1 MAIIDLEGISY
12 TYPGSSEPVL
22 KDLSLRVEPGQLVA
36 VIGPNEAGKSTLAY
50 LLAGFVPHFFNGNL
64 QGRAVVSG
72 LDIQQTEL
80 SEIVTRVGLVFQ
92 NPFSQISGAKFSV
105 YEEIAFGL
113 ENLGVPREE
122 MAPRLR
128 RVMKLTGIEGLA
140 DRSPLSLSG
149 GQLQRVALASILVMD
164 PELLIL
170 DEPTSQLD
178 PIGSREVFSVVSDLT
193 RQGHTIVLVE
203 HKLEWVA
210 AFADR
215 VLLLDGGRIVL
226 DGPSQDVLTSD
237 ALNAHGLR
245 RLRYTDVAAKGKQV
259 DLWPAGS
266 PLPVTLED
274 AVRGLAEG
282 LKERQSQ

>member
-12 TYPGSSEPVL
+12 TYPGSTEPVL
-22 KDLSLRVEPGQLVA
+22 KDLSLQVEAGQLVA

-50 LLAGFVPHFFNGNL
+50 LLAGFVPHFFNGSL
-64 QGRAVVSG
+64 KGKAEVCG
-72 LDIQQTEL
+72 LDVPRAEL
-80 SEIVTRVGLVFQ
+80 SEIVTHAGLVFQ

-113 ENLGVPREE
+113 ENLGVAREE

-128 RVMKLTGIEGLA
+128 RAMELTGIEDLA
-140 DRSPLSLSG
+140 DRSPFSLSG

-178 PIGSREVFSVVSDLT
+178 PIGSREVFSVVRDLS

-215 VLLLDGGRIVL
+215 VILLDGGKIVL
-226 DGPSQDVLTSD
+226 DGAPEEVLTSE
-237 ALNAHGLR
+237 ALSEHGLR
-245 RLRYTDVAAKGKQV
+245 RLRYTEVAGRGREV
-259 DLWPAGS
+259 GLWPVER
-266 PLPVTLED
+266 PLPITLED
-274 AVRGLAEG
+274 GAQGLVVQ
-282 LKERQSQ
+282 LKER